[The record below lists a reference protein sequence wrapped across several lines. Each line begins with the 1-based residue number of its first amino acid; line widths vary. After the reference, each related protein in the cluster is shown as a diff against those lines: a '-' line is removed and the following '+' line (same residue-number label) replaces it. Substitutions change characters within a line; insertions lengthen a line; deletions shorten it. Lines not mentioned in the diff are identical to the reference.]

1 MLLFVVGPT
10 AVGKSEAALDL
21 ADEIGA
27 EIINADALQLY
38 RGMDI
43 GTAKI
48 PFNERRGITHHMID
62 VLDITEEASVAVYQ
76 GKVHELI
83 ASKGDTPII
92 VVGGSGLYISSLLQ
106 ELRFPE
112 NDPEIRAVIE
122 ARAER
127 IGAAAIHQEL
137 SEKDP
142 MAALAILPGNVR
154 RVVRALEVIEITGE
168 PFTATLPRDGA
179 TPYPQAIRLGLL
191 SPRDLLDARIA
202 LRVEE
207 MWENG
212 FEQEVTELEK
222 RGLREGKTARAA
234 LGYAQILDA
243 KDRGESSEYAKA
255 STIISTRKFARRQES
270 WFRRDEKIEWI
281 PAGTHMEWWASRSTL
296 GEM

>member
-1 MLLFVVGPT
+1 MMLLFLVGPT
-10 AVGKSEAALDL
+10 AVGKSDAALDL
-21 ADEIGA
+21 AEAMGA

-43 GTAKI
+43 GTAKL
-48 PFNERRGITHHMID
+48 PLALRRGIPHHMID
-62 VLDITEEASVAVYQ
+62 VLDVVEEASVATYQ
-76 GKVHELI
+76 RKVHELI
-83 ASKGDTPII
+83 ASKNGAPLI
-92 VVGGSGLYISSLLQ
+92 VVGGSGLYIASLLQ

-112 NDPEIRAVIE
+112 SDPEIRAEIE

-127 IGAAAIHQEL
+127 IGGAALHQEL

-154 RVVRALEVIEITGE
+154 RVVRALEVIEITGQ
-168 PFTATLPRDGA
+168 PFTANLPRNGA
-179 TPYPQAIRLGLL
+179 TPYPQAIRVGLL
-191 SPRDLLDARIA
+191 SPRELLDARIA
-202 LRVEE
+202 IRVEE
-207 MWENG
+207 MWESG
-212 FEQEVTELEK
+212 IEAEVAHLELH
-222 RGLREGKTARAA
+222 GLREGKTARAA

-281 PAGTHMEWWASRSTL
+281 PAGTHMQWWSSRS
-296 GEM
+296 